1 MSNSTQLSSPQL
13 NSHEAS
19 ARVKAKKKEMRR
31 AESRTDFGAPL
42 EPQKGGIKAA
52 YLAGIGSR
60 RTSPALSGGHLQLQL
75 HLHLQRLLLPL
86 HLQLIPQLFQRLLF
100 SPLPL
105 SVILLPLPLATPL
118 SRFSISSFSIWTGPG
133 PSTYNFPAPPHSTLQ
148 ITPTKAIHHSST
160 DPSPPPEPAQPSRPA
175 LHHPLENTI
184 NFFHRDLFSI
194 PLLLASIRI
203 PGTALHTSQ
212 VPCSTLGA

>member
-1 MSNSTQLSSPQL
+1 MNPKKVALKRRTWQG
-13 NSHEAS
+13 S
-19 ARVKAKKKEMRR
+19 A
-31 AESRTDFGAPL
+31 
-42 EPQKGGIKAA
+42 
-52 YLAGIGSR
+52 LAGRHPHYQEDIFSFNFIFIFNVCFF
-60 RTSPALSGGHLQLQL
+60 
-75 HLHLQRLLLPL
+75 PL
-86 HLQLIPQLFQRLLF
+86 HLQLIRNSSSVCSSLLRLCRSFCCLSRSLRPSHA
-100 SPLPL
+100 SPLALFPSGLAL
-105 SVILLPLPLATPL
+105 SLLL
-118 SRFSISSFSIWTGPG
+118 
-133 PSTYNFPAPPHSTLQ
+133 NFPAPPHSTLQ